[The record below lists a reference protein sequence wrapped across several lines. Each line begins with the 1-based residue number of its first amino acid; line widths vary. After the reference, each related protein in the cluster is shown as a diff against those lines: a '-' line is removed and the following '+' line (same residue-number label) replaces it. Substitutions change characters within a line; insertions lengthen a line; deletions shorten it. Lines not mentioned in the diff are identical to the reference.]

1 MTESMKQA
9 VPHSRQTGK
18 NVFTLPGCVSFSFW
32 ILSFCGFLSLKFFSG
47 SASIFVS
54 LNFCAFQQPHLA
66 AISVLAAKVISG
78 IDGNARSSL
87 LFSGKISNPAV
98 VFFRKTLQPL
108 LPYLFK
114 RPKLNSFSSWIRIKT
129 KNKTDVRATVAT
141 KFVAWE
147 VPKLKNL
154 QVSKVYRLRIKL
166 NNGGKLS
173 REEKDWHTRAV
184 NSNSYFKSAVPKH
197 FQRHEII
204 RFPQKTR
211 KKHPNLYRWVL

>member
-18 NVFTLPGCVSFSFW
+18 NVFTLPGCVSFSFG

-87 LFSGKISNPAV
+87 LFSGKISNPAG
-98 VFFRKTLQPL
+98 
-108 LPYLFK
+108 
-114 RPKLNSFSSWIRIKT
+114 RI
-129 KNKTDVRATVAT
+129 
-141 KFVAWE
+141 F
-147 VPKLKNL
+147 PKNL
-154 QVSKVYRLRIKL
+154 ASSTPLP
-166 NNGGKLS
+166 
-173 REEKDWHTRAV
+173 
-184 NSNSYFKSAVPKH
+184 F
-197 FQRHEII
+197 
-204 RFPQKTR
+204 
-211 KKHPNLYRWVL
+211 

>member
-18 NVFTLPGCVSFSFW
+18 NVVTLPGCVSFSFW

-87 LFSGKISNPAV
+87 LFSGKISNPAG
-98 VFFRKTLQPL
+98 
-108 LPYLFK
+108 
-114 RPKLNSFSSWIRIKT
+114 RI
-129 KNKTDVRATVAT
+129 
-141 KFVAWE
+141 F
-147 VPKLKNL
+147 PKNL
-154 QVSKVYRLRIKL
+154 ASSTPLP
-166 NNGGKLS
+166 
-173 REEKDWHTRAV
+173 
-184 NSNSYFKSAVPKH
+184 F
-197 FQRHEII
+197 
-204 RFPQKTR
+204 
-211 KKHPNLYRWVL
+211 

>member
-78 IDGNARSSL
+78 IDGNGKVKPPGFL
-87 LFSGKISNPAV
+87 GKISNPAG
-98 VFFRKTLQPL
+98 
-108 LPYLFK
+108 
-114 RPKLNSFSSWIRIKT
+114 RI
-129 KNKTDVRATVAT
+129 
-141 KFVAWE
+141 F
-147 VPKLKNL
+147 PKNL
-154 QVSKVYRLRIKL
+154 ASSTPLP
-166 NNGGKLS
+166 
-173 REEKDWHTRAV
+173 
-184 NSNSYFKSAVPKH
+184 F
-197 FQRHEII
+197 
-204 RFPQKTR
+204 
-211 KKHPNLYRWVL
+211 

>member
-78 IDGNARSSL
+78 IDGN
-87 LFSGKISNPAV
+87 GKVKPPVFWEKSPTLRV
-98 VFFRKTLQPL
+98 VFFRKTLHPL

-114 RPKLNSFSSWIRIKT
+114 RPKLNSFSS
-129 KNKTDVRATVAT
+129 
-141 KFVAWE
+141 
-147 VPKLKNL
+147 
-154 QVSKVYRLRIKL
+154 
-166 NNGGKLS
+166 
-173 REEKDWHTRAV
+173 
-184 NSNSYFKSAVPKH
+184 
-197 FQRHEII
+197 
-204 RFPQKTR
+204 
-211 KKHPNLYRWVL
+211 